1 MVDYHET
8 EGAQGGQEEQ
18 ARSSQEEAA
27 NSGPEAKVA
36 KTSEAPKLVIYL
48 AVGWSP
54 WWLKPVRHRKW

>member
-48 AVGWSP
+48 AVG
-54 WWLKPVRHRKW
+54 